1 MVLPI
6 GDGHGKGKDLFKS
19 KQLGKLDGATKCER
33 VKKGNGEMVETV
45 RNAAGEVMKV
55 SVFMDRNG
63 DGKYEASEATSV
75 RYYNVG
81 SRSQDY
87 KEFRDLD
94 GDGMADELVESDWT
108 GNETI
113 KKMGKN
119 PQYPDGQDND
129 LMSMLYGGSWDSLPM
144 GVMHLGRAK
153 KQDGS
158 FMFE

>member
-33 VKKGNGEMVETV
+33 VKQGNGQMVETV

-113 KKMGKN
+113 QKMSK
-119 PQYPDGQDND
+119 YPDGRNS
-129 LMSMLYGGSWDSLPM
+129 LMSNLYGGSWDGSPILSY
-144 GVMHLGRAK
+144 G
-153 KQDGS
+153 QDS
-158 FMFE
+158 KNR